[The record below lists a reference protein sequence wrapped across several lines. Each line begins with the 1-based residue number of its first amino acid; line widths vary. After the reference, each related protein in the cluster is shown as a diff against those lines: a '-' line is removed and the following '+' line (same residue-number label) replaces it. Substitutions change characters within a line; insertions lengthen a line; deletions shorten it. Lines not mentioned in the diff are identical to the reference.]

1 MKPNYSIIIP
11 HKNIPDLLQ
20 RCLDSIPVRD
30 DVEVIVVDDNSDPR
44 EVDFEH
50 FPEWNGKHYQYFL
63 TKEGKGAGYARN
75 VGLDHAQG
83 RWIVFADADD
93 FFTKDFDTLLDE
105 MVDAEE
111 DVVFFDYINVL
122 SDDITQQLKER
133 VWYRTLITA
142 HLKNIDKSEDW
153 MRCYFCVPWCKL
165 VKKELIEPYRI
176 RFSEVQWGND
186 VYFSAQVGCRA
197 QTIRVSDKIG
207 YVLTSRK
214 GSLTDHKFKTPKEYR
229 IRLTEAMKCDCLFR
243 QFGYVL
249 DNQKSNV
256 VIRESYQKRGLW
268 KSAWFCI
275 ANVSYPLVFSVTA
288 LFWMR
293 RMKEKC
299 FTKNLEQTEG
309 ESSENISQ
317 KNET

>member
-44 EVDFEH
+44 KVDFEH
-50 FPEWNGKHYQYFL
+50 FPRWKGKHYQYFL

-75 VGLDHAQG
+75 VGLEHAQG
-83 RWIVFADADD
+83 RWVVFADADD
-93 FFTKDFDTLLDE
+93 FFTEDFNALLDE
-105 MVDAEE
+105 MADAEA

-122 SDDITQQLKER
+122 SDDITQQVEER
-133 VWYRTLITA
+133 VWFKTLIGA
-142 HLKNIDKSEDW
+142 CLKNIDKSEERI
-153 MRCYFCVPWCKL
+153 RCYFCVPWCKL
-165 VKKELIEPYRI
+165 VKRELIERHRI
-176 RFSEVQWGND
+176 RFNEVRWGND

-197 QTIRVSDKIG
+197 KNIRVSDKIG

-214 GSLTDHKFKTPKEYR
+214 GSLTENKFKTLKEYR
-229 IRLTEAMKCDCLFR
+229 VRLTEGIKCDRLFQ

-249 DNQKSNV
+249 DNPKTDV

-268 KSAWFCI
+268 KSVLFCI
-275 ANVSYPLVFSVTA
+275 ANVFHPRVFWPTA
-288 LFWMR
+288 SFLT
-293 RMKEKC
+293 KIAIKKC
-299 FTKNLEQTEG
+299 FTKNLGQIEG
-309 ESSENISQ
+309 ESSANIS
-317 KNET
+317 

>member
-1 MKPNYSIIIP
+1 MPLNYSIIIP
-11 HKNIPDLLQ
+11 HKNIPNLLQ

-44 EVDFEH
+44 KVDFEH
-50 FPEWNGKHYQYFL
+50 FPRWKGKHYQYFL

-93 FFTKDFDTLLDE
+93 FFTEDFNALLDE
-105 MVDAEE
+105 MVDAKE
-111 DVVFFDYINVL
+111 DIVFFNYINVL
-122 SDDITQQLKER
+122 SDNITKIVEER
-133 VWYRTLITA
+133 TGYRTYITTY
-142 HLKNIDKSEDW
+142 LNGDQSEFNL
-153 MRCYFCVPWCKL
+153 RTFFVVPWCKL
-165 VKKELIEPYRI
+165 VEKNLIERHRI
-176 RFSEVQWGND
+176 RFNEVRWGND

-197 QTIRVSDKIG
+197 QTIRVSEKIG

-214 GSLTDHKFKTPKEYR
+214 GSLTDHKFKTPREYR
-229 IRLTEAMKCDCLFR
+229 VRLTEGVKCDRLFQ

-249 DNQKSNV
+249 DNPKTDV

-275 ANVSYPLVFSVTA
+275 ANVFYPLVFSVTA

-293 RMKEKC
+293 RMKEKM
-299 FTKNLEQTEG
+299 FYEK
-309 ESSENISQ
+309 S
-317 KNET
+317 

>member
-1 MKPNYSIIIP
+1 MPLNYSIIIP
-11 HKNIPDLLQ
+11 HKNIPNLLQ

-44 EVDFEH
+44 KVDFEH
-50 FPEWNGKHYQYFL
+50 FPRWKGMHYQYFL

-93 FFTKDFDTLLDE
+93 FFPEDFNALLDE
-105 MVDAEE
+105 MVDAKE
-111 DVVFFDYINVL
+111 DIVFFNYINVL
-122 SDDITQQLKER
+122 SDNITKIVEER
-133 VWYRTLITA
+133 TGYRTYITTY
-142 HLKNIDKSEDW
+142 LDGDQSEFNL
-153 MRCYFCVPWCKL
+153 RTFFVVPWCKL
-165 VKKELIEPYRI
+165 VKKNLIERHRI
-176 RFSEVQWGND
+176 RFNEVRWGND

-197 QTIRVSDKIG
+197 QTIRVSEKIG

-214 GSLTDHKFKTPKEYR
+214 GSLTDHKFKTPREYR
-229 IRLTEAMKCDCLFR
+229 VRLTEGVKCDRLFQ

-249 DNQKSNV
+249 DNPKTDV

-275 ANVSYPLVFSVTA
+275 ANVFYPLVFSVTA

-293 RMKEKC
+293 RMKEKM
-299 FTKNLEQTEG
+299 FYEK
-309 ESSENISQ
+309 S
-317 KNET
+317 